1 MLGVLPVFWD
11 TKKPPPKK
19 RLILNG
25 RGSRT
30 RTYECWIQNPVPY
43 QLGDTPILSSVAQS
57 QQ

>member
-1 MLGVLPVFWD
+1 MGMLPVLLSVRKILNLVR
-11 TKKPPPKK
+11 KKPLPKK

-43 QLGDTPILSSVAQS
+43 QLGDTPI
-57 QQ
+57 

>member
-1 MLGVLPVFWD
+1 MLGVLPVLLD

-43 QLGDTPILSSVAQS
+43 QLGDTPI
-57 QQ
+57 